1 MAHLPLTSAVALMA
15 LVCLA
20 TPGAAEAK
28 PAGNTASKPD
38 KKASEPDKSTP
49 GEALTVEA
57 INGAT
62 FTAPESGDRT
72 SGDKAGGKKART
84 SGKDK
89 RPQPLLVKVQVL
101 LDRAHFSPGAI
112 DGRDGENMRNAL
124 SAFAVA
130 QGLPPAQTLNQ
141 ALFDK
146 LAASSADPAVVSYTI
161 TDADAAGPFAE
172 KIPPKMEEQADL
184 EAMSYTNP
192 REMLAER
199 FHMSRD
205 LLTALNPDA
214 ALDKAGTGILVA
226 AVPPLETGKPAKDE
240 AKPKGKADGKADGKS
255 DGKAAGK
262 SEDKARDASD
272 GKAEGKPAEGK
283 PAADTGTD
291 TSKKDDASKS
301 DEAQK
306 KDDTPKKDI
315 ARVEVDKVTRHVRGF
330 GEDGTL
336 RAYYPASIGSAE
348 KPAPSGE
355 AKVKGVAFAPVYT
368 YNPKYAFK
376 GVKTKKTF
384 SIRPGP
390 NNPVGI
396 VWIDLSIPSY
406 GIHGTPEPEKVGK
419 TESHGCIRLTN
430 WDARDLATR
439 IERGAKVVFKDE

>member
-1 MAHLPLTSAVALMA
+1 MAHLPLPSAVTLMA

-20 TPGAAEAK
+20 TPGAAAAK
-28 PAGNTASKPD
+28 PAGNTSSDASKT
-38 KKASEPDKSTP
+38 AP

-62 FTAPESGDRT
+62 FTMPESGDKA
-72 SGDKAGGKKART
+72 DDKKAGGKKART
-84 SGKDK
+84 REGAKDK

-124 SAFAVA
+124 SAYAVA
-130 QGLPPAQTLNQ
+130 QGLPPAPALNQ
-141 ALFDK
+141 ELFDK
-146 LAASSADPAVVSYTI
+146 LAASSADPVVVSYTI
-161 TDADAAGPFAE
+161 TDSDAAGPFAE
-172 KIPPKMEEQADL
+172 KIPAKMEEQADL

-214 ALDKAGTGILVA
+214 ALDKAGTTITVA
-226 AVPPLETGKPAKDE
+226 AVPPLDTGKPAKAE
-240 AKPKGKADGKADGKS
+240 AKPKNKSEGKS
-255 DGKAAGK
+255 NDKSADRAEGK
-262 SEDKARDASD
+262 SEDKARDKADGSSEAKAASED
-272 GKAEGKPAEGK
+272 GK
-283 PAADTGTD
+283 
-291 TSKKDDASKS
+291 
-301 DEAQK
+301 EA
-306 KDDTPKKDI
+306 PKKDI

-376 GVKTKKTF
+376 GVKTKETF

>member
-1 MAHLPLTSAVALMA
+1 MAHLPLPSAVALMA

-20 TPGAAEAK
+20 TPAALEAK
-28 PAGNTASKPD
+28 PAGTTSSDAGKT
-38 KKASEPDKSTP
+38 TP

-62 FTAPESGDRT
+62 FTGSE
-72 SGDKAGGKKART
+72 SGDKAGDKKART
-84 SGKDK
+84 SAKDK

-124 SAFAVA
+124 SAYAVA
-130 QGLPPAQTLNQ
+130 QGLPASQTLNQ
-141 ALFDK
+141 ELFDK
-146 LAASSADPAVVSYTI
+146 LAASSADPVVVPYTI
-161 TDADAAGPFAE
+161 TESDAAGPFAE
-172 KIPPKMEEQADL
+172 KIPAKMEEQADL

-226 AVPPLETGKPAKDE
+226 AVPPLDTGKPAKDE
-240 AKPKGKADGKADGKS
+240 TKPKGKADGKAGGKS

-272 GKAEGKPAEGK
+272 GKVEGK
-283 PAADTGTD
+283 PAADNGTD
-291 TSKKDDASKS
+291 TSKKDDAPKS
-301 DEAQK
+301 DDTSR